1 MTVWVVIEDA
11 HKAVGLHLPL
21 TIVSPLIAACAND
34 PNNFEELLGSADF
47 YAHGLAGAV
56 TDSLLAWDQRNGA
69 RSASTA
75 RDPQIA
81 EEHPK
86 HDLGLL
92 LGRAGDDGLLYIDLT
107 ERALVVHG
115 RVAEVVHKRGEVEI
129 VDRGTPTGRKVTYQL
144 SPNWHITAQRG
155 V

>member
-1 MTVWVVIEDA
+1 MTVWVVVEDA
-11 HKAVGLHLPL
+11 HKAVGLQLPL
-21 TIVSPLIAACAND
+21 MIVSPLIAACASD
-34 PNNFEELLGSADF
+34 PSSFEELLGSADF

-56 TDSLLAWDQRNGA
+56 TDGLLAWDRRDGDRA
-69 RSASTA
+69 ASDKKVP
-75 RDPQIA
+75 RIA

-107 ERALVVHG
+107 EHALVVHG

-129 VDRGTPTGRKVTYQL
+129 VDRGAPTGRRVTYQL
-144 SPNWHITAQRG
+144 GHNWQITAQRG